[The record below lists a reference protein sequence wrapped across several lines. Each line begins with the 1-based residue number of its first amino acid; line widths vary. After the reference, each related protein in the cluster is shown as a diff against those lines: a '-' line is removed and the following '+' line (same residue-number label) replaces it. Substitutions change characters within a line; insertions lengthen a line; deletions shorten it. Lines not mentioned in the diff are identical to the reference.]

1 MREMALFAVIRL
13 ALWLG
18 IWWLLTQIQVGV
30 MLAGVLAAVIAMLLS
45 ILFLDRLRSKV
56 ALRWKAADDR
66 RRVRRGEK
74 HDEDA
79 EAEDAYLDAHTDDD
93 SFDGGS
99 SATGV
104 QGAAAEDWTRAV
116 DGGAEAA
123 DESTAGERAADA
135 GTADEAADEG
145 PEPTASRG

>member
-1 MREMALFAVIRL
+1 MALFAVIRL

-66 RRVRRGEK
+66 RR
-74 HDEDA
+74 
-79 EAEDAYLDAHTDDD
+79 
-93 SFDGGS
+93 
-99 SATGV
+99 
-104 QGAAAEDWTRAV
+104 GAGARSTTRTPRPRTPTSIPTPMTTP
-116 DGGAEAA
+116 
-123 DESTAGERAADA
+123 STAAPPRQGCGACRRRLD
-135 GTADEAADEG
+135 
-145 PEPTASRG
+145 PRGGRWCRGHGREHGG